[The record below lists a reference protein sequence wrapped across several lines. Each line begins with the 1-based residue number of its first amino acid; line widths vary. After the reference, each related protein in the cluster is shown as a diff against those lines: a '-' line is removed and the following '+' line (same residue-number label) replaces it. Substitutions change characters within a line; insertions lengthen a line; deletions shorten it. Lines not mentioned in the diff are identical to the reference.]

1 MTEPVG
7 LPREEGS
14 LRGPSLSHS
23 KVSRYLHCPEQY
35 RLYYVERLRP
45 RVPAAGLIFGQI
57 LHQVLAQFFRT
68 QEEPVESFRMIWTA
82 IQDRELRYGVRE
94 SWKQLADA
102 GESLLKRFLAEDL
115 VHLGAIEAIEQGFR
129 LSITSLATPFIGV
142 VDLVAELDGRRTVI
156 DFKTAAKVYAEHE
169 VVLADQ
175 LTAYE
180 LAHPDADQV
189 ALCVFVKTAKPE
201 IHWYTGERKPEEIT
215 EYLRKVAVVGQAIAD
230 EQFYRRPGWWCGM
243 CDYLPV
249 CLKDAKTITETL
261 IQLPA
266 ASQ

>member
-1 MTEPVG
+1 
-7 LPREEGS
+7 
-14 LRGPSLSHS
+14 
-23 KVSRYLHCPEQY
+23 VSRYLHCPEQY
-35 RLYYVERLRP
+35 RLYYVERLRL

-68 QEEPVESFRMIWTA
+68 KEDPVESFRMIWAA
-82 IQDRELRYGVRE
+82 IQDRELRYGARE

-115 VHLGAIEAIEQGFR
+115 SHLGAIEAIEQVFR
-129 LSITSLATPFIGV
+129 LQITSLAAPFVGV

-189 ALCVFVKTAKPE
+189 ALCVFVKTSKPE
-201 IHWYTGERKPEEIT
+201 IHWYTAERKPEEIT
-215 EYLRKVAVVGQAIAD
+215 GYVRKVEVVGQAIAA

-249 CLKDAKTITETL
+249 CLRDEAKVRETL
-261 IQLPA
+261 VQLPA
-266 ASQ
+266 SN